1 MIRWNIWT
9 LDVDCNPAGKRSWR
23 FCGRRL
29 NTSKSQ
35 IRLFMKNLVLK
46 ISRHQRNTQPWKNF
60 HNWPGFITTFTKLSS
75 HYGWSQNHKAE
86 QTLQLITTFT
96 KLSSRYGWYK
106 TTSLSSHYSWYHK
119 HKSEQSLRLIT
130 TRTRLSSH
138 YCFLTL
144 QVHLTVQEPTGETA
158 KWGPGWSRR
167 SEGPPPRETRIRH
180 N

>member
-96 KLSSRYGWYK
+96 KLSSHYGWSLHSQSWAVVMVDHK
-106 TTSLSSHYSWYHK
+106 TTRLSRHYSWSLHSQSWAVVMVDTKPQVWAVITVDTTSTSLSSHY
-119 HKSEQSLRLIT
+119 
-130 TRTRLSSH
+130 
-138 YCFLTL
+138 
-144 QVHLTVQEPTGETA
+144 
-158 KWGPGWSRR
+158 GWSPHAQ
-167 SEGPPPRETRIRH
+167 GWAVITAF
-180 N
+180 